1 MTTHLLANLR
11 TYAAALVLVG
21 GAVLG
26 ADVLPDTWAKDLAV
40 AVAIA
45 GAVAVPA
52 PKSTK
57 VKPTTGP
64 RQG

>member
-1 MTTHLLANLR
+1 MTAHLLANLR
-11 TYAAALVLVG
+11 TYAAAIVLVG
-21 GAVLG
+21 GAVLSANVLG
-26 ADVLPDTWAKDLAV
+26 DQVARDVAIVV
-40 AVAIA
+40 AVA

-57 VKPTTGP
+57 VTASTGR

>member
-1 MTTHLLANLR
+1 MISHLLVNLR
-11 TYAAALVLVG
+11 TYAAAVVLIG

-26 ADVLPDTWAKDLAV
+26 ADVLPDTWAKDVAV

-52 PKSTK
+52 PRSVK
-57 VKPTTGP
+57 VEPTTGP